1 MAKKRFE
8 QNQSDMRSINNANIG
23 RRGKKKRRR
32 SSYARITLVLTVLAV
47 AAVGVVLSLT
57 VFFKIKNVDVSGNT
71 EIYTPKQII
80 SAGKIEF
87 DSNLIRL
94 SSKAVSNRI
103 ETALPFIEDARVIKK
118 LPTTVEL
125 NITAATSAGF
135 VKKGSSYVV
144 VSTRGKVLEIAKKQP
159 EKLPEI
165 AGVKLEK
172 VSVADVLSD
181 DNKVFSSI
189 QSIYEKL
196 GAALARDI
204 TEIDVTDNLNLSFTY
219 RDRIDVRLGSET
231 ELAEKLKFVAILL
244 ADGEK
249 IDDDDMGVVYASNPK
264 RVSFLRKGSYSEYIA
279 EQEKLKEQEDK
290 LNAEQEALQ
299 NGQGQADKNKE
310 NSSNV
315 ESQSTNT

>member
-8 QNQSDMRSINNANIG
+8 KNQTDMRSIKNADIG

-57 VFFKIKNVDVSGNT
+57 VFFKIKNVDVSGNI

-94 SSKAVSNRI
+94 GSSSVSKRI
-103 ETALPFIEDARVIKK
+103 ETALPFIEQAKVIKR

-135 VKKGSSYVV
+135 VKNGSSYYTL
-144 VSTRGKVLEIAKKQP
+144 STRGKVLEIGKKQP
-159 EKLPEI
+159 QKLPEI
-165 AGVKLEK
+165 AGVKVEK
-172 VSVADVLSD
+172 VKVADVISD
-181 DNKVFSSI
+181 DNGIFSSI
-189 QSIYEKL
+189 QGIYSQL
-196 GAALARDI
+196 GSAISRDI
-204 TEIDVTDNLNLSFTY
+204 TKIDVSDNLNLSFTY
-219 RDRIDVRLGSET
+219 RDRIDVRLGSES

-249 IDDDDMGVVYASNPK
+249 IDDDDMGIVYASNPK

-279 EQEKLKEQEDK
+279 ELEKLEQ
-290 LNAEQEALQ
+290 
-299 NGQGQADKNKE
+299 DKNQQNEQVQE
-310 NSSNV
+310 NEQNTESS
-315 ESQSTNT
+315 SPAGTSTPGGI

>member
-8 QNQSDMRSINNANIG
+8 KNQTDMRSIKNADIG

-32 SSYARITLVLTVLAV
+32 SSYAKITLVLTVLAV

-71 EIYTPKQII
+71 EFYTPKQII

-94 SSKAVSNRI
+94 SSSAVSDRI
-103 ETALPFIEDARVIKK
+103 ETELPYIEEAKVIKK
-118 LPTTVEL
+118 LPTSVEL
-125 NITAATSAGF
+125 NITLATSAGY
-135 VKKGSSYVV
+135 VKNGSSYYT
-144 VSTRGKVLEIAKKQP
+144 VSTRGKVLEIGKKLP

-165 AGVKLEK
+165 VGVETEK
-172 VSVADVLSD
+172 IKVADVLPDENGS
-181 DNKVFSSI
+181 FSSI
-189 QSIYEKL
+189 QHIYEKL
-196 GAALARDI
+196 GSALSRDI

-219 RDRIDVRLGSET
+219 RDRVEVRLGSES
-231 ELAEKLKFVAILL
+231 ELAEKLKFVAILI

-249 IDDDDMGVVYASNPK
+249 IDDDDMGIIYASNPK

-279 EQEKLKEQEDK
+279 AQEKLEQEQND
-290 LNAEQEALQ
+290 AQ
-299 NGQGQADKNKE
+299 NGDAQNGEENLGDESPEGTSSVSGQ
-310 NSSNV
+310 
-315 ESQSTNT
+315 